1 MNPVS
6 SSMHHHVWVC
16 LGMFGYVWVC
26 LGMFGYVWICL
37 GRSDV
42 ARLKTAHTKR
52 KRASKCH
59 GMMGG
64 VKHCRSDYFTPSGE
78 IPSSA

>member
-1 MNPVS
+1 MFGEYLGMS
-6 SSMHHHVWVC
+6 GYVWVC
-16 LGMFGYVWVC
+16 LGMLVC

-64 VKHCRSDYFTPSGE
+64 VKHCRSDYFTSSGE